1 MSALRNFSHTTRGA
15 SRASLKRQHADLSP
29 DTLKKQ
35 ASQQAAEYDRL
46 ADEHIIVTGARSDKK
61 AD

>member
-1 MSALRNFSHTTRGA
+1 MTYCTNYPFS
-15 SRASLKRQHADLSP
+15 LE
-29 DTLKKQ
+29 TLKKQ

-46 ADEHIIVTGARSDKK
+46 ATEFNKSNGLVSDKK